1 VRRSAAQFVDEP
13 SGVSGKYVSGGS
25 FGQNA
30 IGERRPAFEIV
41 ISDIGTHTKD
51 QGGSRDRRPVLA
63 PAAQP
68 VGIAGA
74 QPMPVDYDQPWRTLR
89 IERPFRKVI
98 RAIDSDDSQN
108 RG

>member
-1 VRRSAAQFVDEP
+1 VRRAAAQFVDEP
-13 SGVSGKYVSGGS
+13 SGVSGKYVSGGC

-30 IGERRPAFEIV
+30 IGKRRPALEIV
-41 ISDIGTHTKD
+41 IPDIWTHTKD

-68 VGIAGA
+68 VDIAGA
-74 QPMPVDYDQPWRTLR
+74 QPMPVHYDQPWRTLR
-89 IERPFRKVI
+89 IERAFRKVI
-98 RAIDSDDSQN
+98 RAIDTDDSQD